1 MTRITSTDSASETR
15 WKMAE
20 RIHTATAAA
29 SSACCEWIKP
39 KKSLDMS
46 RRVCEALAL
55 SSTRTDIG
63 MRSWMTWKNANGCCQ
78 DTTDESMSCSRFKSR
93 GNCQFVVL
101 YYMRKSISLP
111 LTEITLHFHEYIQ
124 IIEGSCDRCCATSWS
139 LTTIEFHSCQK
150 LSKKT
155 TSFPSFS
162 IHAIVRT
169 LSISSML
176 YVVCRIQIQIP

>member
-1 MTRITSTDSASETR
+1 MTSTDSASETR

-20 RIHTATAAA
+20 RIHTATA

-46 RRVCEALAL
+46 RRVCEAFAL
-55 SSTRTDIG
+55 SSTRTNIG
-63 MRSWMTWKNANGCCQ
+63 MRSWTTWENANGCCQ
-78 DTTDESMSCSRFKSR
+78 DTADESMRCSRFKSR
-93 GNCQFVVL
+93 GNWQFIVL

-124 IIEGSCDRCCATSWS
+124 IIEGSCCDRCCATSWS

-155 TSFPSFS
+155 LCFPSFP

-169 LSISSML
+169 LSLSRL
-176 YVVCRIQIQIP
+176 CCIQI